1 MAKKIKK
8 RKGRMEK
15 KACLVASLQP
25 WKLFTPIKTKFA
37 SKVAT
42 FQQALKYILL

>member
-15 KACLVASLQP
+15 TCLVASLQP
-25 WKLFTPIKTKFA
+25 QKLFTPMKTKFA
-37 SKVAT
+37 SKVAM
-42 FQQALKYILL
+42 F